1 MIEHSIYEVYQR
13 DKKVFIPEFG
23 AFIYSEITDSIDFND
38 LLTFDD
44 GKVITEIQNQQDL
57 PEEEARNAL
66 IEYVQHV
73 KNTLDLGNSH
83 FFEGIGYLT
92 KDDQGLFSIN
102 ESMSSPDL
110 ISEEEA
116 QEPQPIDVTE
126 NQESLEDD
134 TNISDNSQEKENRE
148 EQDDLETS
156 SIPTIE
162 DLDEGRTDDE
172 NSATE
177 TEEEAQEP
185 QPIDVKEDQ
194 EPLEDD
200 TNISDNSQ
208 EKENR
213 EEQDDLE
220 TSSIPTKVDLD
231 EEQTDDENSA
241 TETSEEE
248 LNTQQDKAFS
258 HSPIISEEDEDVQQY
273 YERKEEFYGHDDTR
287 SPLKTAMW
295 IVIPIILMVSAGFYY
310 FTYYNSGKIQD
321 KDELQQSKL
330 SHSLSTE
337 TPVEIV
343 APEAQ
348 ARDDKKNENE
358 INSRPKNADTS
369 GSGQQTKPDD
379 SSSTIGQNKIYSLI
393 LGSFKVEDN
402 ADKLLQ
408 QLRKQG
414 MEVEKFQRGN
424 RVHFVGFEN
433 IEGKSNAVKLLTEN
447 KEKTADAWIIK
458 KL

>member
-1 MIEHSIYEVYQR
+1 
-13 DKKVFIPEFG
+13 
-23 AFIYSEITDSIDFND
+23 
-38 LLTFDD
+38 
-44 GKVITEIQNQQDL
+44 
-57 PEEEARNAL
+57 
-66 IEYVQHV
+66 
-73 KNTLDLGNSH
+73 
-83 FFEGIGYLT
+83 
-92 KDDQGLFSIN
+92 
-102 ESMSSPDL
+102 
-110 ISEEEA
+110 

-231 EEQTDDENSA
+231 EGQTDDENSA

-379 SSSTIGQNKIYSLI
+379 SSSAIGQNKIYSLI

-408 QLRKQG
+408 QLRMQG

-424 RVHFVGFEN
+424 RVH
-433 IEGKSNAVKLLTEN
+433 
-447 KEKTADAWIIK
+447 
-458 KL
+458 